1 MCDRAELLAWAP
13 LQRGDPADE
22 QGAFTSWEIQS
33 AKSVELLLCVAAV
46 GALTVVTARARPILA
61 VA

>member
-1 MCDRAELLAWAP
+1 MRKRAKLLAWLP

-33 AKSVELLLCVAAV
+33 AKSVELLLSVAAV
-46 GALTVVTARARPILA
+46 GALTVVIARA
-61 VA
+61 

>member
-1 MCDRAELLAWAP
+1 MCGWAELLAWAP

-22 QGAFTSWEIQS
+22 EGAFTSWEILS
-33 AKSVELLLCVAAV
+33 AKSVDSLTVAAAV
-46 GALTVVTARARPILA
+46 GALTAATPRARPILV

>member
-1 MCDRAELLAWAP
+1 MCGRAELLAWAP

-22 QGAFTSWEIQS
+22 QGAFTSWEILW
-33 AKSVELLLCVAAV
+33 AKSVDSLTVAAAV

>member
-1 MCDRAELLAWAP
+1 MCGRAELLAWAP

-22 QGAFTSWEIQS
+22 EGAFTSWEILS
-33 AKSVELLLCVAAV
+33 AKSVDPLLSVAAV
-46 GALTVVTARARPILA
+46 GALTVVIARAQPILA